1 MRKRNSNFKKK
12 AFAIVNANNLG
23 EIFKIKKEIFDF
35 SKKELNLKKIKIDD
49 FFNYFHLLKL
59 EKLRLNNYRLK
70 LIKFLSGKKEFK
82 KKIFN
87 AFSLELRRILGE
99 DIAVQKSLNVVIHQ
113 PNNLDIS
120 PIHRDG
126 PENSPYEI
134 VLWLPL
140 VDCFKTK
147 SIYLLDKKNTEKNLR
162 LLDSNKKSDSQ
173 TLKNR
178 LVKLGK
184 LPNIKFGQAVVFWS
198 CLLHS
203 VPENV
208 ENETRW
214 TFNLRLKNAFTPYG
228 KKGFLDYFEILRESE
243 LTTLG
248 LDFEKKNY

>member
-1 MRKRNSNFKKK
+1 MV
-12 AFAIVNANNLG
+12 A
-23 EIFKIKKEIFDF
+23 
-35 SKKELNLKKIKIDD
+35 
-49 FFNYFHLLKL
+49 
-59 EKLRLNNYRLK
+59 
-70 LIKFLSGKKEFK
+70 
-82 KKIFN
+82 
-87 AFSLELRRILGE
+87 
-99 DIAVQKSLNVVIHQ
+99 
-113 PNNLDIS
+113 
-120 PIHRDG
+120 
-126 PENSPYEI
+126 
-134 VLWLPL
+134 L

-162 LLDSNKKSDSQ
+162 LLGSNKKSDYQ

-203 VPENV
+203 VPENI

-214 TFNLRLKNAFTPYG
+214 TFNLRLKNVFTPYG